1 MSDRTTRETVSFL
14 HPFSLTA
21 TDDPISAGTY
31 VVETLEEAIEGA
43 SFVGYRRVSTTI
55 TIASKSFG
63 GAARQVIE
71 IDPVELETALRCD
84 KERQVISEHAKANAA
99 AAGLQD

>member
-1 MSDRTTRETVSFL
+1 MPDRTTSVRVTFL

-43 SFVGYRRVSTTI
+43 SFIGYRRVSTTMVVSS
-55 TIASKSFG
+55 TSYGS
-63 GAARQVIE
+63 AARQVIE
-71 IDPVELETALRCD
+71 IDPAELELALAHD
-84 KERQVISEHAKANAA
+84 KDIQVGLDRTEAIAA
-99 AAGLQD
+99 AARLQH